1 MRDGVVLLFYDVS
14 VGEKEARREYR
25 ELFKGLKRDGY
36 MQLQKSGF
44 YKYIRNIS
52 MYCYEVERIR
62 KMRIT
67 QGEVYCIPMSFQNFM
82 RMEAL
87 HGQLPDMEMIRSPF
101 WYF

>member
-1 MRDGVVLLFYDVS
+1 
-14 VGEKEARREYR
+14 
-25 ELFKGLKRDGY
+25 
-36 MQLQKSGF
+36 
-44 YKYIRNIS
+44 

-87 HGQLPDMEMIRSPF
+87 HGQLPDMEMIRSSF